1 MVNSLG
7 TGIGGSELGYRV
19 LVGGPHSKDH
29 ISLGSILGHPYYGEN
44 YHITLR

>member
-7 TGIGGSELGYRV
+7 TGIGDSKLGYRV

-29 ISLGSILGHPYYGEN
+29 TSLGSILRHPYSGEN